1 MELLSVTLQVSEELL
16 RLFRLVIVLLF
27 FVDDVLEVV
36 VACLAVPLSVISI
49 NARVVVGVPTHEVNR
64 W

>member
-1 MELLSVTLQVSEELL
+1 MELLGVTLQVSEELL

-49 NARVVVGVPTHEVNR
+49 NARVVIGVPTHEVNR

>member
-1 MELLSVTLQVSEELL
+1 MELLGVTLQVSKELL

-36 VACLAVPLSVISI
+36 VAYLAVSLSVISI
-49 NARVVVGVPTHEVNR
+49 NARVVIGVPTHEVNR

>member
-1 MELLSVTLQVSEELL
+1 MELLGVTLQVSKELL

>member
-1 MELLSVTLQVSEELL
+1 MELLGVTLQVSEELL

-36 VACLAVPLSVISI
+36 VACLTVPLSVISI
-49 NARVVVGVPTHEVNR
+49 NARVVIGVPTHEVNR

>member
-1 MELLSVTLQVSEELL
+1 MELLGVTLQVSKELL

-49 NARVVVGVPTHEVNR
+49 NARVVIGVPTHEVNR

>member
-1 MELLSVTLQVSEELL
+1 MELLGVTLQVSKELL

-36 VACLAVPLSVISI
+36 VAYLAVPLSVISI

>member
-1 MELLSVTLQVSEELL
+1 MELLGVTLQVSEELL